1 MGQGCPGRAESAA
14 AEGKAS
20 EATLQAEASASE
32 VGQAFFAAFVFKIF
46 KGKALEAA
54 QH

>member
-1 MGQGCPGRAESAA
+1 MGQGSEAA
-14 AEGKAS
+14 ASAEGKAS

-32 VGQAFFAAFVFKIF
+32 VGQAFFAHFVFKVF